1 MRRRPVTPPV
11 RAAHITDMNTPNPV
25 ILNLSPEL
33 SAEAATALKTTGGTV
48 HHLPENNFQ
57 LRVVPEV
64 IHADFENITGKE
76 LIRAAEHLPRVS
88 AKRSRRAANLLAHPL
103 RASYKDFWTNPEDAE
118 DRTEAFAIF
127 RRRLP
132 ALAPM
137 TTEYYL
143 ALVAYAV
150 HTEMKFRA
158 DPAYILDPDH
168 DFELLIDQADFD
180 TEEDL
185 LGAGLEENLERLET
199 LADTAAAYALWA
211 NENAAFDARQAA
223 QAA

>member
-1 MRRRPVTPPV
+1 MNIPDPITVTV
-11 RAAHITDMNTPNPV
+11 DH
-25 ILNLSPEL
+25 NLSDD
-33 SAEAATALKTTGGTV
+33 AAAILKAIGGTV
-48 HHLPENNFQ
+48 HHLPDNGFQ
-57 LRVVPEV
+57 LRLVPEV
-64 IHADFENITGKE
+64 INPSFENITGKD

-88 AKRSRRAANLLAHPL
+88 AKRSRRAADLLAQPL
-103 RASYKDFWTNPEDAE
+103 RESHKDFWTNPEDAE
-118 DRTEAFAIF
+118 DRAEAFATF

-137 TTEYYL
+137 TAEYYL

-168 DFELLIDQADFD
+168 DFELLIDPADFD

-211 NENAAFDARQAA
+211 NENAELDARHGAKAA
-223 QAA
+223 